1 VRYFLRTVIGLALLL
16 GGAVVIAYDVYQLL
30 QIGTCATGG
39 PYVSA
44 RQCPPGTERL
54 GLTIPIALIV
64 MAIGTG
70 LYATRRKAP
79 GGEGGGRRVNAW
91 ILAWC
96 AIFLGIAFASFWGV
110 WGPDANPGPGGK
122 EGGLIVGFLFVLMGG
137 AALPFLVSR
146 DRTPAE
152 RQVAIEGVI
161 GRLTPKPLRSRIVTR
176 APSGDPPPDG
186 GDAVSKLERLNRLR
200 DEGAITAEEYERLK
214 RDVIAGSG

>member
-1 VRYFLRTVIGLALLL
+1 MKYFLRTVFGLALLL

-44 RQCPPGTERL
+44 RLCPTGTERL
-54 GLTIPIALIV
+54 GLTIPLALIV

-70 LYATRRKAP
+70 LYATRGTAP
-79 GGEGGGRRVNAW
+79 GSEGGGRRVNAV

-96 AIFLGIAFASFWGV
+96 ALFLGIAFASFWGV

-137 AALPFLVSR
+137 AALPFLVR
-146 DRTPAE
+146 RVRTPAE
-152 RQVAIEGVI
+152 RQVAIEGLV
-161 GRLTPKPLRSRIVTR
+161 GRLTPKPLRSPVVTGSPAGG
-176 APSGDPPPDG
+176 APAS

-200 DEGAITAEEYERLK
+200 NEGAITADEYERLK
-214 RDVIAGSG
+214 RDVIAGNA